1 MVAIGV
7 DVGGT
12 KCLAVALNSDGSVLD
27 SLTLPTAIGVGVVEE
42 VADLCAALALRVG
55 QAATS
60 LGVGMPGTVSRDGV
74 VFLAPHL
81 PEVRQ
86 LPMRALLEGR
96 LGISVVVDNDA
107 TCAGV
112 AEWKNGAARNC
123 DNALVIT
130 IGTGI
135 GAALIANG
143 QVMRGHHGFA
153 GESGH
158 HIVVHGGEE
167 CPCGRR
173 GCWEQYASG
182 SALRRMANG
191 VSGEEVLLR
200 VAQEDPEAQLVL
212 KEFASWVALGL
223 FNLVNTLDPQII
235 VLGGGLGSSGV
246 LRQFVSDALSKQMPP
261 SELRPAPLLVT
272 AQLGPE
278 AGAVG
283 AALLGKE
290 VID

>member
-1 MVAIGV
+1 
-7 DVGGT
+7 
-12 KCLAVALNSDGSVLD
+12 
-27 SLTLPTAIGVGVVEE
+27 
-42 VADLCAALALRVG
+42 
-55 QAATS
+55 
-60 LGVGMPGTVSRDGV
+60 MPGTVSRDGV

-81 PEVRQ
+81 PDVRQ
-86 LPMRALLEGR
+86 LPMRALLASQ
-96 LGISVVVDNDA
+96 LGIPVVVDNDA

-143 QVMRGHHGFA
+143 KVMRGHHGFA

-158 HIVVHGGEE
+158 HIVMHGGEE

-200 VAQEDPEAQLVL
+200 VVQEDAEAQRVL
-212 KEFASWVALGL
+212 EEFASWVALGL
-223 FNLVNTLDPQII
+223 YNLVNTLDPQVI
-235 VLGGGLGSSGV
+235 VLGGGLGSSAV
-246 LRQFVSDALSKQMPP
+246 LRHFVADALHKQMPP
-261 SELRPAPLLVT
+261 TELRPAPLLVT
-272 AQLGPE
+272 AQLGHE
-278 AGAVG
+278 AGAIG

-290 VID
+290 VIE

>member
-12 KCLAVALNSDGSVLD
+12 KCLAVALGEDGSVLD
-27 SLTLPTAIGVGVVEE
+27 SLTLPTAEGIGVVEE
-42 VADLCAALALRVG
+42 VAELCTALARRIG
-55 QAATS
+55 KAATS

-74 VFLAPHL
+74 VYLAPHL
-81 PEVRQ
+81 PDVRQ
-86 LPMRALLEGR
+86 LPMRELLASK
-96 LGISVVVDNDA
+96 LNIPVVVDNDA

-112 AEWKNGAARNC
+112 AEWKKGAAQNC
-123 DNALVIT
+123 NDALIIT

-135 GAALIANG
+135 GASLIANG
-143 QVMRGHHGFA
+143 KVMRGHHGFA

-182 SALRRMANG
+182 TALRRMANG

-200 VAQEDPEAQLVL
+200 VVKEDAQAQIVL
-212 KEFASWVALGL
+212 EEFASWVALGL
-223 FNLVNTLDPQII
+223 FNLVNTLDPQVI
-235 VLGGGLGSSGV
+235 VLGGGLGSSAV
-246 LRQFVSDALSKQMPP
+246 LRHFVANSLSKQMPP
-261 SELRPAPLLVT
+261 AELRPAPLLVT

-278 AGAVG
+278 AGAIG
-283 AALLGKE
+283 AALLGKA
-290 VID
+290 VIN

>member
-12 KCLAVALNSDGSVLD
+12 KCLAVALNDEGSILD
-27 SLTLPTAIGVGVVEE
+27 SLTLPTAEGVGVVEE
-42 VADLCAALALRVG
+42 VADLCTALALRVG

-74 VFLAPHL
+74 VYLAPHL

-290 VID
+290 AID

>member
-27 SLTLPTAIGVGVVEE
+27 SLTLPTATGVGVVEE

-86 LPMRALLEGR
+86 LPMRELLSSQ
-96 LGISVVVDNDA
+96 LGIPVVVDNDA

-123 DNALVIT
+123 DDALVIT

-158 HIVVHGGEE
+158 HIVLHGGEE

-191 VSGEEVLLR
+191 VSGEEILLR
-200 VAQEDPEAQLVL
+200 VVQEDTEALRVL
-212 KEFASWVALGL
+212 EEFASWVALGL

-235 VLGGGLGSSGV
+235 VLGGGLGSSAV
-246 LRQFVSDALSKQMPP
+246 LRQFVSDALGKQMPP

-290 VID
+290 IIE

>member
-12 KCLAVALNSDGSVLD
+12 KCLAVALNDEGSILE
-27 SLTLPTAIGVGVVEE
+27 SLTLPTATGVGVVEE
-42 VADLCAALALRVG
+42 VAELCLALASRVG

-74 VFLAPHL
+74 VYLAPHL

-86 LPMRALLEGR
+86 LPMRALLASQ
-96 LGISVVVDNDA
+96 LGIPVVVDNDA

-123 DNALVIT
+123 ENALIIT

-143 QVMRGHHGFA
+143 KVMRGHRGFA

-158 HIVVHGGEE
+158 HIVMHGGEE

-200 VAQEDPEAQLVL
+200 VVQEDKEAKRVL
-212 KEFASWVALGL
+212 EEFASWVALGL
-223 FNLVNTLDPQII
+223 YNLVNTLDPQLI

-246 LRQFVSDALSKQMPP
+246 LRHFVADALTQQMPP

-272 AQLGPE
+272 AQLGHE
-278 AGAVG
+278 AGAIG

-290 VID
+290 VIE

>member
-12 KCLAVALNSDGSVLD
+12 KCLAVALNNEGSVLD
-27 SLTLPTAIGVGVVEE
+27 SLTLPTATGVGVVEE
-42 VADLCAALALRVG
+42 VADLCLALASRVG

-74 VFLAPHL
+74 VYLAPHL

-290 VID
+290 AID

>member
-12 KCLAVALNSDGSVLD
+12 KCLAVALNDEGSILD
-27 SLTLPTAIGVGVVEE
+27 SLTLPTAEGVGVVEE
-42 VADLCAALALRVG
+42 VADLCTALALRVG
-55 QAATS
+55 QVATS

-74 VFLAPHL
+74 VYLAPHL

-143 QVMRGHHGFA
+143 KVMRGHHGFA

-182 SALRRMANG
+182 SALRRMAND

-200 VAQEDPEAQLVL
+200 VAQEDPEAQRVL

>member
-1 MVAIGV
+1 
-7 DVGGT
+7 
-12 KCLAVALNSDGSVLD
+12 
-27 SLTLPTAIGVGVVEE
+27 
-42 VADLCAALALRVG
+42 
-55 QAATS
+55 
-60 LGVGMPGTVSRDGV
+60 MPGTVSRDGV

-212 KEFASWVALGL
+212 KEFASRVALGL

>member
-27 SLTLPTAIGVGVVEE
+27 SLTLPTATGVGVVEE

>member
-12 KCLAVALNSDGSVLD
+12 KCLAVALGEDGSVVD
-27 SLTLPTAIGVGVVEE
+27 SLTLPTAEGIGVVEE
-42 VADLCAALALRVG
+42 VAELCTALALRAG
-55 QAATS
+55 KAATS

-74 VFLAPHL
+74 VYLAPHL
-81 PEVRQ
+81 PDVRQ
-86 LPMRALLEGR
+86 LPMRELLASK
-96 LGISVVVDNDA
+96 LNIPVVVDNDA

-112 AEWKNGAARNC
+112 AEWKKGAAQHC
-123 DNALVIT
+123 DNALIIT

-143 QVMRGHHGFA
+143 KVMRGHHGFA

-158 HIVVHGGEE
+158 HIVVHGGEV
-167 CPCGRR
+167 CPCGLR

-182 SALRRMANG
+182 TALRRMANG

-200 VAQEDPEAQLVL
+200 AVKEDAEAQIVL
-212 KEFASWVALGL
+212 EEFASWVALGL
-223 FNLVNTLDPQII
+223 FNLVNTLDPQVI
-235 VLGGGLGSSGV
+235 VLGGGLGSSAV
-246 LRQFVSDALSKQMPP
+246 LRHFVANALSKQMPP
-261 SELRPAPLLVT
+261 AELRPAPLLVT

-278 AGAVG
+278 AGAIG
-283 AALLGKE
+283 AALLGKA
-290 VID
+290 VIN

>member
-1 MVAIGV
+1 MVAIGI

-12 KCLAVALNSDGSVLD
+12 KCLAVALANDGSILD
-27 SLTLPTAIGVGVVEE
+27 SLTLPTATGVGIVEE
-42 VADLCAALALRVG
+42 VADLCTALASRVG
-55 QAATS
+55 KAATS
-60 LGVGMPGTVSRDGV
+60 LGVGMPGTVSHDGV
-74 VFLAPHL
+74 VYLAPHL

-86 LPMRALLEGR
+86 LPMHALLSSQ
-96 LGISVVVDNDA
+96 LGIPVVVDNDA

-112 AEWKNGAARNC
+112 AEWRNGAARNC

-135 GAALIANG
+135 GVALIANG
-143 QVMRGHHGFA
+143 KVLRGHHGFA

-158 HIVVHGGEE
+158 HIVMHGGEE

-200 VAQEDPEAQLVL
+200 VVQEDKEAKRVL
-212 KEFASWVALGL
+212 EEFASWVALGL
-223 FNLVNTLDPQII
+223 FNLVNTLDPQVI

-246 LRQFVSDALSKQMPP
+246 LRQFVADALHKQMPP
-261 SELRPAPLLVT
+261 SDLRPAPLLLT

-278 AGAVG
+278 AGAIG
-283 AALLGKE
+283 AAVLGKE
-290 VID
+290 VIE

>member
-1 MVAIGV
+1 
-7 DVGGT
+7 
-12 KCLAVALNSDGSVLD
+12 
-27 SLTLPTAIGVGVVEE
+27 
-42 VADLCAALALRVG
+42 
-55 QAATS
+55 
-60 LGVGMPGTVSRDGV
+60 MPGPVSRDGV
-74 VFLAPHL
+74 VYLAPHL

-86 LPMRALLEGR
+86 LPMRALLASQ
-96 LGISVVVDNDA
+96 LGIPVIVDNDA

-123 DNALVIT
+123 ENALIIT

-143 QVMRGHHGFA
+143 KVMRGHHGFA

-158 HIVVHGGEE
+158 HIVMHGGEE

-182 SALRRMANG
+182 SALRRMASG
-191 VSGEEVLLR
+191 ISGEEVLLR
-200 VAQEDPEAQLVL
+200 VVQEDTEAQRVL
-212 KEFASWVALGL
+212 EEFANWVALGL
-223 FNLVNTLDPQII
+223 FNLVNTLDPQVI
-235 VLGGGLGSSGV
+235 VLGGGLGSSAV
-246 LRQFVSDALSKQMPP
+246 LRHFVADALTQQMPP
-261 SELRPAPLLVT
+261 SELRPPPLLVT

-278 AGAVG
+278 AGAIG

-290 VID
+290 VIE

>member
-27 SLTLPTAIGVGVVEE
+27 SLALPTATGVGVVEE

>member
-1 MVAIGV
+1 MVAIGI

-12 KCLAVALNSDGSVLD
+12 KCLAVALDDEGSVLD
-27 SLTLPTAIGVGVVEE
+27 SLTLPTAAGVGVVEE
-42 VADLCAALALRVG
+42 VADLCMALASRVG
-55 QAATS
+55 QTATS

-74 VFLAPHL
+74 VYLAPHL

-86 LPMRALLEGR
+86 LPMRALLASQ
-96 LGISVVVDNDA
+96 LGIPVVVDNDA

-123 DNALVIT
+123 DDALVIT

-143 QVMRGHHGFA
+143 KVMRGYHGFA

-158 HIVVHGGEE
+158 HIVMHGGEE

-200 VAQEDPEAQLVL
+200 VVQEDKEAQIILE
-212 KEFASWVALGL
+212 EFASWVALGL
-223 FNLVNTLDPQII
+223 FNLVNTLDPQVI
-235 VLGGGLGSSGV
+235 VLGGGLGSSAV
-246 LRQFVSDALSKQMPP
+246 LRHFVADALTQQMPP
-261 SELRPAPLLVT
+261 SELRPPPLLVT

-278 AGAVG
+278 AGAIG

-290 VID
+290 VIE

>member
-1 MVAIGV
+1 MVAIGI

-12 KCLAVALNSDGSVLD
+12 KCLAVALNNEGSVLD
-27 SLTLPTAIGVGVVEE
+27 SLTLPTATGVGIVEE
-42 VADLCAALALRVG
+42 VADLCTALASRVG
-55 QAATS
+55 KAATS

-74 VFLAPHL
+74 VYLAPHL

-86 LPMRALLEGR
+86 LPMRALLSSQ
-96 LGISVVVDNDA
+96 LGIPVVVDNDA

-135 GAALIANG
+135 GVALIANG
-143 QVMRGHHGFA
+143 KVLRGHHGFA

-158 HIVVHGGEE
+158 HIVMHGGEE

-200 VAQEDPEAQLVL
+200 VVQEDAEAKRVL
-212 KEFASWVALGL
+212 EEFASWVALGL
-223 FNLVNTLDPQII
+223 YNLVNTLDPQVI

-246 LRQFVSDALSKQMPP
+246 LRHFVADALHKQMPP
-261 SELRPAPLLVT
+261 SQLRPAPLLLT

-278 AGAVG
+278 AGAIG
-283 AALLGKE
+283 AAVLGKE
-290 VID
+290 VIE

>member
-12 KCLAVALNSDGSVLD
+12 KCLAVALGEDGSVLD
-27 SLTLPTAIGVGVVEE
+27 SLTLPTAEGIGVVEE
-42 VADLCAALALRVG
+42 VAELCTALARRVG
-55 QAATS
+55 KAATS

-74 VFLAPHL
+74 VYLAPHL
-81 PEVRQ
+81 PDVRQ
-86 LPMRALLEGR
+86 LPMRELLASK
-96 LGISVVVDNDA
+96 LNIPVVVDNDA

-112 AEWKNGAARNC
+112 AEWKKGAAQNC
-123 DNALVIT
+123 NDALIIT

-143 QVMRGHHGFA
+143 KVMRGHHGFA

-182 SALRRMANG
+182 TALRRMANG

-200 VAQEDPEAQLVL
+200 VVKEDAEAQIVL
-212 KEFASWVALGL
+212 EEFASWVALGL
-223 FNLVNTLDPQII
+223 FNLVNTLDPQVI
-235 VLGGGLGSSGV
+235 VLGGGLGSSAV
-246 LRQFVSDALSKQMPP
+246 LRHFVAVALSKQMPP
-261 SELRPAPLLVT
+261 AELRPAPLLVT

-278 AGAVG
+278 AGAIG
-283 AALLGKE
+283 AALLGKA
-290 VID
+290 VIN

>member
-1 MVAIGV
+1 MVAFGI

-12 KCLAVALNSDGSVLD
+12 KCLAVALGSDGSILD
-27 SLTLPTAIGVGVVEE
+27 SLTLPTATGVGVVEE

-55 QAATS
+55 EAATS

-74 VFLAPHL
+74 VYVAPHL

-86 LPMRALLEGR
+86 LPMRALLASQ
-96 LGISVVVDNDA
+96 LGIPVVIDNDA

-123 DNALVIT
+123 DHALVIT

-143 QVMRGHHGFA
+143 KVMRGQHGFA

-158 HIVVHGGEE
+158 HIVMHGGEE

-182 SALRRMANG
+182 SALRRMAKG

-200 VAQEDPEAQLVL
+200 VVQEDKEAQDVL
-212 KEFASWVALGL
+212 EEFASWVALGL
-223 FNLVNTLDPQII
+223 FNLVNTLDPQVV
-235 VLGGGLGSSGV
+235 VLGGGLGSSAV
-246 LRQFVSDALSKQMPP
+246 LRHFVADALTQQMPP
-261 SELRPAPLLVT
+261 SELRPSPLLVT

-278 AGAVG
+278 AGAIG

-290 VID
+290 VI

>member
-1 MVAIGV
+1 MVAIGI

-12 KCLAVALNSDGSVLD
+12 KCLAVALDDEGSVLD
-27 SLTLPTAIGVGVVEE
+27 SLSLPTATGVGIVEE
-42 VADLCAALALRVG
+42 VADLCVALASRVG
-55 QAATS
+55 RVATS
-60 LGVGMPGTVSRDGV
+60 LGVGMPGTVSRDGI

-86 LPMRALLEGR
+86 LPMRSLLASQ
-96 LGISVVVDNDA
+96 LGIPVVVDNDA

-112 AEWKNGAARNC
+112 AEWENGAAQNC

-143 QVMRGHHGFA
+143 KVMRGHHGFA

-158 HIVVHGGEE
+158 HIVMHGGEE

-200 VAQEDPEAQLVL
+200 VVQQDAEAKLVL
-212 KEFASWVALGL
+212 MEFASWVALGL
-223 FNLVNTLDPQII
+223 FNLVNTLDPQVI
-235 VLGGGLGSSGV
+235 VLGGGLGSSTV
-246 LRQFVSDALSKQMPP
+246 LQHFVTDALNMQMPP
-261 SELRPAPLLVT
+261 SEMRPPPLLLT

-278 AGAVG
+278 AGAIG

-290 VID
+290 AIE

>member
-27 SLTLPTAIGVGVVEE
+27 SLTLPTAAGVGVVEE

-74 VFLAPHL
+74 VYLAPHL

-86 LPMRALLEGR
+86 MPMRELLSSQ
-96 LGISVVVDNDA
+96 LGIPVVVDNDA

-143 QVMRGHHGFA
+143 KVMRGHHGFA

-158 HIVVHGGEE
+158 HIVMRGGEV

-200 VAQEDPEAQLVL
+200 VAQEDAEALRVL
-212 KEFASWVALGL
+212 EEFASWVALGL
-223 FNLVNTLDPQII
+223 FNLVNTLDPQVI
-235 VLGGGLGSSGV
+235 VLGGGLGSSAV
-246 LRQFVSDALSKQMPP
+246 LRHFVADALGKQMPP

-272 AQLGPE
+272 AQLGHE
-278 AGAVG
+278 AGAIG

-290 VID
+290 VIE

>member
-27 SLTLPTAIGVGVVEE
+27 SLTLPTATGVGVVEE

-290 VID
+290 IIE

>member
-12 KCLAVALNSDGSVLD
+12 KCLAVALGEDGSVVD
-27 SLTLPTAIGVGVVEE
+27 SLTLPTAEGIGVVEE
-42 VADLCAALALRVG
+42 VAELCTALALRVG
-55 QAATS
+55 KAATS

-74 VFLAPHL
+74 VYLAPHL
-81 PEVRQ
+81 PDVRQ
-86 LPMRALLEGR
+86 LPMRELLASK
-96 LGISVVVDNDA
+96 LSIPVVVDNDA

-112 AEWKNGAARNC
+112 AEWKKGAAQNC
-123 DNALVIT
+123 NDALIIT

-143 QVMRGHHGFA
+143 KVMRGHHGFA

-182 SALRRMANG
+182 TALRRMANG

-200 VAQEDPEAQLVL
+200 VVKEDAQAQIVL
-212 KEFASWVALGL
+212 EEFASWVALGL
-223 FNLVNTLDPQII
+223 FNLVNTLDPQVI
-235 VLGGGLGSSGV
+235 VLGGGLGSSAV
-246 LRQFVSDALSKQMPP
+246 LRHFVANSLSKQMPP
-261 SELRPAPLLVT
+261 AELRPAPLLVT

-278 AGAVG
+278 AGAIG
-283 AALLGKE
+283 AALLGKA
-290 VID
+290 VIN

>member
-1 MVAIGV
+1 MVAIGI

-12 KCLAVALNSDGSVLD
+12 KCLAVALGSDGSILD
-27 SLTLPTAIGVGVVEE
+27 SLTLPTATGVGVVEE

-55 QAATS
+55 EAATS

-74 VFLAPHL
+74 VYVAPHL

-86 LPMRALLEGR
+86 LPMRALLASQ
-96 LGISVVVDNDA
+96 LGIPVVIDNDA

-123 DNALVIT
+123 DHALVIT

-143 QVMRGHHGFA
+143 KVMRGQHGFA

-158 HIVVHGGEE
+158 HIVMHGGEE

-182 SALRRMANG
+182 SALRRMAKG

-200 VAQEDPEAQLVL
+200 VVQEDKEAQDVL
-212 KEFASWVALGL
+212 EEFASWVALGL
-223 FNLVNTLDPQII
+223 FNLVNTLDPQVV
-235 VLGGGLGSSGV
+235 VLGGGLGSSAV
-246 LRQFVSDALSKQMPP
+246 LRHFVADALTQQMPP
-261 SELRPAPLLVT
+261 SELRPSPLLVT

-278 AGAVG
+278 AGAIG

-290 VID
+290 VI

>member
-27 SLTLPTAIGVGVVEE
+27 SLTLPTATGVGVVEE

-86 LPMRALLEGR
+86 LPIRALLEGR

>member
-12 KCLAVALNSDGSVLD
+12 KCLAVALGEDGSVLD
-27 SLTLPTAIGVGVVEE
+27 SLTLPTAEGIGVVEE
-42 VADLCAALALRVG
+42 VAELCTALARRVG
-55 QAATS
+55 KAATS

-74 VFLAPHL
+74 VYLAPHL
-81 PEVRQ
+81 PDVRQ
-86 LPMRALLEGR
+86 LPMRELLASK
-96 LGISVVVDNDA
+96 LNIPVVVDNDA

-112 AEWKNGAARNC
+112 AEWKKGAAQNC
-123 DNALVIT
+123 NDALIIT

-143 QVMRGHHGFA
+143 KVLRGHHGFA

-182 SALRRMANG
+182 TALRRMANG

-200 VAQEDPEAQLVL
+200 VVKEDAQAQIVL
-212 KEFASWVALGL
+212 EEFASWVALGL
-223 FNLVNTLDPQII
+223 FNLVNTLDPQVI
-235 VLGGGLGSSGV
+235 VLGGGLGSSAV
-246 LRQFVSDALSKQMPP
+246 LRHFVANALSKQMPP
-261 SELRPAPLLVT
+261 AELRPAPLLVT

-278 AGAVG
+278 AGAIG
-283 AALLGKE
+283 AALLGKA
-290 VID
+290 VIN

>member
-1 MVAIGV
+1 MVAIGI

-12 KCLAVALNSDGSVLD
+12 KCLAVALDDEGSVLD
-27 SLTLPTAIGVGVVEE
+27 SLTLPTAAGVGIVEE
-42 VADLCAALALRVG
+42 VADLCVALASRVG
-55 QAATS
+55 QTATS

-74 VFLAPHL
+74 VYLAPHL

-86 LPMRALLEGR
+86 LPMRALLASQ
-96 LGISVVVDNDA
+96 LGIPVVVDNDA

-112 AEWKNGAARNC
+112 AEWRNGAARNC

-135 GAALIANG
+135 GVALIANG
-143 QVMRGHHGFA
+143 KVLRGHHGFA

-158 HIVVHGGEE
+158 HIVMHGGEE

-200 VAQEDPEAQLVL
+200 VVQEDKEAKRVL
-212 KEFASWVALGL
+212 EEFASWVALGL
-223 FNLVNTLDPQII
+223 FNLVNTLDPQLV

-246 LRQFVSDALSKQMPP
+246 LRHFVADALHKQMPP
-261 SELRPAPLLVT
+261 SDLRPAPLLLI

-278 AGAVG
+278 AGAIG
-283 AALLGKE
+283 AAVLGKE
-290 VID
+290 VIE